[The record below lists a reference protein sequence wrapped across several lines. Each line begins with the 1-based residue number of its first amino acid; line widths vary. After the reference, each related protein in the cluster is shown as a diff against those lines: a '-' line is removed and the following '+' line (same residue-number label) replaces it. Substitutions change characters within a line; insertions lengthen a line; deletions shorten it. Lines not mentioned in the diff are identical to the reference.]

1 MPDAVGLR
9 VHITGAS
16 GTGTS
21 SLARALAT
29 RLDSQQFDTDD
40 FFWRPTEP
48 PFTDRRTP
56 PERLSLMREVFLPR
70 SDWVLSG
77 SLCGWGDPAI
87 GRFTHVVF
95 LTMMPGQRLA
105 RLRARER
112 RRYGDAILPGGPLHE
127 KFRGFLDWAMSY
139 EDDTFNGRTRK
150 QHEAWLA
157 GLRCPVIR
165 IDAGLPPEAVLAE
178 ALKAL
183 FPGPIFPGAPSL
195 ALDPARVEA

>member
-1 MPDAVGLR
+1 LR

-29 RLDSQQFDTDD
+29 RLDSQHFDTDD
-40 FFWRPTEP
+40 FFWRPTDP

-56 PERLSLMREVFLPR
+56 PERLALMQEVFLPR

-77 SLCGWGDPAI
+77 SLCGWGDPVI
-87 GRFTHVVF
+87 PRFSHVIF
-95 LTMMPGQRLA
+95 LSMAPGPRLA

-112 RRYGDAILPGGPLHE
+112 RRYGEAILPGGPLHE

-139 EDDTFNGRTRK
+139 DDDSFNGRTRK

-157 GLRCPVIR
+157 SLPCPVIR
-165 IDAGLPPEAVLAE
+165 IDAGLPRETVLSE
-178 ALKAL
+178 VIEAL
-183 FPGPIFPGAPSL
+183 FPGPIVPATARP
-195 ALDPARVEA
+195 ALDPAKADA